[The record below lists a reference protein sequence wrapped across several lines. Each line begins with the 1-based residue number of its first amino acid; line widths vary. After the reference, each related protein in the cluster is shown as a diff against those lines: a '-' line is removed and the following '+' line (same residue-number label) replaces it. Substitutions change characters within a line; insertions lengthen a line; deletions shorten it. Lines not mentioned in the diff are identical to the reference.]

1 MSSDPPFFHKIISNA
16 WKSIAIPTFGY
27 EGNLPLSLPSI
38 AIPTFGYE
46 GNLPLSLPSI
56 ITRTRSL
63 TLALPQNHG
72 SEALPMYHFINAT
85 ETEKLDYN
93 PKKRASNLSAKIVC
107 MIFAAL
113 ANQTMS
119 TPQNQPSI
127 LGPAIV
133 IAFVASLFVMLVSKN
148 DTIKPSYL
156 RLVAIMEIT
165 GSLSFTLIFWLMTKP
180 FFSGNL
186 TLWIIMGVLAMAWNM
201 LALCIRFST

>member
-1 MSSDPPFFHKIISNA
+1 MSSEPPFFHRIIPNA
-16 WKSIAIPTFGY
+16 WNTHQCNK
-27 EGNLPLSLPSI
+27 NK
-38 AIPTFGYE
+38 
-46 GNLPLSLPSI
+46 
-56 ITRTRSL
+56 SL
-63 TLALPQNHG
+63 TLTLPQNHG
-72 SEALPMYHFINAT
+72 GSDDHLPLYHFNAT
-85 ETEKLDYN
+85 EKEKLDYN
-93 PKKRASNLSAKIVC
+93 PKKIPLNLLPKIVC
-107 MIFAAL
+107 LTFAAL
-113 ANQTMS
+113 GYQTITS
-119 TPQNQPSI
+119 QDQPCI